1 MRATLSEFITSR
13 CARDILYY
21 RACYGTTTGPYF
33 TPIDLA
39 NFARELDEAERERMA
54 EGDTQSVE
62 FLKYMQVQH
71 SSSRYNAY
79 QHLVCIATISKH
91 G

>member
-1 MRATLSEFITSR
+1 MCATLSKFIITR
-13 CARDILYY
+13 CASNLLAIKHD
-21 RACYGTTTGPYF
+21 YGMFLGPYF

-62 FLKYMQVQH
+62 FLKYMQV
-71 SSSRYNAY
+71 YF
-79 QHLVCIATISKH
+79 
-91 G
+91 